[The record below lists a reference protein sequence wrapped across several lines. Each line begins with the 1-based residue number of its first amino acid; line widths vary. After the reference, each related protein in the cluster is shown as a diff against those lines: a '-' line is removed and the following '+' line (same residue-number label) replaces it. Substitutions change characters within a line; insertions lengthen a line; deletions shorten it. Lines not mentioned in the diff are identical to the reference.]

1 MLKNNPKIKSLPL
14 ENPLLILS
22 KVSKSFGAREIFS
35 GVDLKVDQKN
45 RIAIVGSNGIGKSV
59 LLKIIVGLI
68 KQDEGNIQRNKNLRP
83 GYLPQETNWK
93 SLENKIIDE
102 MKSADSKIFDL
113 INKKEKYE
121 FLISDIKR
129 KDLKEKISKYGEIVE
144 QYEINK
150 GYQYENLAEDI
161 LKKFNFPETDW
172 NRKVKSLS
180 GGERTRLALA
190 KITLLQPNILI
201 LDEPTNHLDLETI
214 VWLENIL
221 AKWEM
226 AIILVSHDRNFLDLV
241 CDKTFE
247 LNKNGLEKYYCNYSE
262 YLKEKAERFEKQK
275 QSYKRQEK
283 YLSEQQKFID
293 RFRYKATKAKAVQSR
308 IKMIDKIE
316 KAEKPEDNKKKIKI
330 NFDISE
336 NLPQKVLEIENLIVG
351 EKKLPLAILGG
362 LWEIEKNGKIGIIG
376 SNGAGKSTL
385 LKTLIG
391 KRKVVEGK
399 IKFSNQVKIGYYAQ
413 SHEDLDPQKNILEE
427 VKSKTS
433 AREEKIRNVL
443 GSLLFSDKEAFKII
457 SDLSGG
463 ERARV
468 AIAELILNNSNM
480 LFLDE
485 PTNHL
490 DLESKN
496 VVADI
501 FKNFQGPIVMVSHDR
516 YVLNKICNIIWEIKN
531 GEVKKYYGNYDDY
544 ISKQGFKILNYR

>member
-1 MLKNNPKIKSLPL
+1 MFKNNLKIKSSPM

-22 KVSKSFGAREIFS
+22 KVSKIFGAREIFS
-35 GVDLKVDQKN
+35 GVNLKVNQKD
-45 RIAIVGSNGIGKSV
+45 RIVIVGSNGIGKSV

-68 KQDEGNIQRNKNLRP
+68 KSDEGKIQRNKNLRL

-93 SLENKIIDE
+93 SFENKIIDE
-102 MKSADSKIFDL
+102 MKSANSKIFDL
-113 INKKEKYE
+113 ICEKEKYE
-121 FLISDIKR
+121 FLISDTK
-129 KDLKEKISKYGEIVE
+129 KGNLKEKISKYGEIVE
-144 QYEINK
+144 QYENNK
-150 GYQYENLAEDI
+150 GYEYESLTEDI

-190 KITLLQPNILI
+190 KIALLQPNILI
-201 LDEPTNHLDLETI
+201 LDEPTNHLDLKTI

-221 AKWEM
+221 MEWKM

-247 LNKNGLEKYYCNYSE
+247 LAKNGLEKYYCNYSE
-262 YLKEKAERFEKQK
+262 YLEEKKERIQRQEQT
-275 QSYKRQEK
+275 YKRQEK
-283 YLSEQQKFID
+283 YLTEQQKFID

-316 KAEKPEDNKKKIKI
+316 KAKKPEDNRKKIKI
-330 NFDISE
+330 KLNVSE
-336 NLPQKVLEIENLIVG
+336 NLPQKVLEIENLIIG
-351 EKKLPLAILGG
+351 EKNLPLAILDG
-362 LWEIEKNGKIGIIG
+362 LWEIEKDDKIGIIG

-385 LKTLIG
+385 LKTLIE
-391 KRKVVEGK
+391 KNKTAEGK
-399 IKFSNQVKIGYYAQ
+399 IKFSNKIKIGYYAQ
-413 SHEDLDPQKNILEE
+413 AHEELDPQKNILEE

-433 AREEKIRNVL
+433 VREEKIRNVL
-443 GSLLFSDKEAFKII
+443 GSLLFSDKDAFKMIA
-457 SDLSGG
+457 DLSGG

-490 DLESKN
+490 DLESKDIVAN
-496 VVADI
+496 V
-501 FKNFQGPIVMVSHDR
+501 FKNFNGPIIMVSHDR
-516 YVLNKICNIIWEIKN
+516 YVLNKVCNIIWEIKN
-531 GEVKKYYGNYDDY
+531 GEVKKYLGNYDDY
-544 ISKQGFKILNYR
+544 KYRKNEN

>member
-1 MLKNNPKIKSLPL
+1 MFENNSKIKSLPMK
-14 ENPLLILS
+14 NPLLILS

-35 GVDLKVDQKN
+35 DVDLKVDQKD

-68 KQDEGNIQRNKNLRP
+68 KSDEGKIQRNKNLRL

-102 MKSADSKIFDL
+102 MKSANSKIFDL
-113 INKKEKYE
+113 ICEKEKYE
-121 FLISDIKR
+121 FLISDTK
-129 KDLKEKISKYGEIVE
+129 KENLKEKISKYGEIVE
-144 QYEINK
+144 QYENNK
-150 GYQYENLAEDI
+150 GYEYESLTEDI

-190 KITLLQPNILI
+190 KIALLQPNILI
-201 LDEPTNHLDLETI
+201 LDEPTNHLDLEMI

-221 AKWEM
+221 AEWKM

-241 CDKTFE
+241 CNKTFE
-247 LNKNGLEKYYCNYSE
+247 LAKNGLEKYYCNYSE
-262 YLKEKAERFEKQK
+262 YLKEKAERFERQE

-283 YLSEQQKFID
+283 YLAEQQKFID
-293 RFRYKATKAKAVQSR
+293 RFQYKATKAKAVQSR
-308 IKMIDKIE
+308 IKMIDKI
-316 KAEKPEDNKKKIKI
+316 KKVQKPENDRKKIKI
-330 NFDISE
+330 KFDVSK
-336 NLPQKVLEIENLIVG
+336 NLPQKVLEIKNLIIG
-351 EKKLPLAILGG
+351 EKNMPLALLNG
-362 LWEIEKNGKIGIIG
+362 LWEIEKGDKIGVIG
-376 SNGAGKSTL
+376 SNGAGKSTF
-385 LKTLIG
+385 LKTLIE
-391 KRKVVEGK
+391 KNKMVEGK

-413 SHEDLDPQKNILEE
+413 AHEELDPQKNILEE

-443 GSLLFSDKEAFKII
+443 GSLLFSGKDAFKMIA
-457 SDLSGG
+457 DLSGG

-480 LFLDE
+480 FFLDE

-490 DLESKN
+490 DLKSKD
-496 VVADI
+496 VVADV
-501 FKNFQGPIVMVSHDR
+501 FKNFNGPIIMVSHDR

-544 ISKQGFKILNYR
+544 KYRKNKK